1 MNASDK
7 IQELIAK
14 AKARNQLR
22 ALTKKEVKRLKKL
35 ESYLSQLKCGKNVQN
50 RTLKTWLD
58 ADEFDEIEEQWLEQK
73 ELRSGL
79 KEKDDEIKE
88 YEKLLQ
94 KGVFAYNRA
103 DGLSRKGN
111 SSTAK
116 KMLDEAEAIFEK
128 ALEYAQEI
136 VASDPHL
143 IIWFDREVESTP
155 ENNIS
160 SSSPSS
166 MPRVITSRSLD
177 RETSYIGIT
186 SKVENKISVLERAI
200 DRIKYV
206 DLG

>member
-1 MNASDK
+1 MNGSD
-7 IQELIAK
+7 IVRALIAK
-14 AKARNQLR
+14 ENAKRPLR
-22 ALTKKEVKRLKKL
+22 ALTKKESNRLKKL
-35 ESYLSQLKCGKNVQN
+35 ELYLSQLKCGKNVQN

-79 KEKDDEIKE
+79 KDKDDEIKE
-88 YEKLLQ
+88 YEERLNQ
-94 KGVFAYNRA
+94 GRFAYNRA
-103 DGLSRKGN
+103 DSLSRKGK

-116 KMLDEAEAIFEK
+116 KMFDEAESIFEK

-136 VASDPHL
+136 VASDPQL
-143 IIWFDREVESTP
+143 IMWFDREVESTP